1 MFFKKLVLIFIT
13 LILISCGEQNEANGN
28 KFSKIPAGAKVLA
41 LGDSLTEGYGTT
53 RENSYPSQLALITNW
68 QVINGGISGDTSAQA
83 LARVP
88 KLLQEHNPQLVIISI
103 GGNDFLQ
110 KIPSEIT
117 EQNIEK
123 IITEIQKTGAEIV
136 LVGIPAYCISCAA
149 VANLK
154 DEPMFSQIA
163 KRERIALLAGSWSR
177 ILSKSSLKSD
187 QIHANA
193 QGYKMFAEDL
203 AKFLKK
209 LGAL

>member
-1 MFFKKLVLIFIT
+1 MFFRKLFLVFIS
-13 LILISCGEQNEANGN
+13 LLLISCGEQNEANGN
-28 KFSKIPAGAKVLA
+28 RFSKISAGTKVLA
-41 LGDSLTEGYGTT
+41 LGDSLTEGYGTSL
-53 RENSYPSQLALITNW
+53 ENSYPSQLALISSW
-68 QVINGGISGDTSAQA
+68 QVINGGVSGDTSNQA
-83 LARVP
+83 LERLP

-110 KIPSEIT
+110 KIPNELT

-123 IITEIQKTGAEIV
+123 IIAEVKKTRAEII
-136 LVGIPAYCISCAA
+136 LVAIPSYCIGCA
-149 VANLK
+149 VMSNLK
-154 DEPMFSQIA
+154 DDPMFAKIA
-163 KRERIALLAGSWSR
+163 KRERIALLGGSWSK